1 MDLELHQLELRY
13 AQLRTRDP
21 RRERQLVA
29 SLAEVGQ
36 LMPIVVVAGG
46 EGGRYIVVDGY
57 KRERATRRLRQ
68 DTVRATCWQLD
79 EAEALMLE
87 RLMRT
92 TDRESPLEQGWL
104 LGELRVRFALTLEEL
119 ARRFDKSPSW
129 VSRRLA
135 LVDELPAAVQ
145 EQVRTGRLPAYAAM
159 KYLVPL
165 ARAKREDCVRLAEA
179 VAGRRLSTREL
190 GALCEGFR
198 TGGGKTRELVLR
210 DPLVFL
216 RARAAAQAP
225 EPAPKSLGQQLLEDL
240 GALGGIARRV
250 TRRLRGGAARGL
262 LADERSEVRRCALQA
277 RSDSEALWRLVDK
290 EVVPD
295 AGPEPTDGDPQA
307 G

>member
-13 AQLRTRDP
+13 QQLRTRDP
-21 RRERQLVA
+21 RRERQLTA

-36 LMPIVVVAGG
+36 LMPIVVVAGDADD
-46 EGGRYIVVDGY
+46 RYVVVDGY
-57 KRERATRRLRQ
+57 KRVRAVRRLHQ
-68 DTVRATCWQLD
+68 DTVRATRWELD

-92 TDRESPLEQGWL
+92 SERESPLEQGWL
-104 LGELRVRFALTLEEL
+104 LSELRARFGLKLEEL
-119 ARRFDKSPSW
+119 ARRFDKSLSW

-135 LVDELPAAVQ
+135 LVDELPAPVQ
-145 EQVRTGRLPAYAAM
+145 EQVRSGELPAYAAM
-159 KYLVPL
+159 KHLVPL

-179 VAGRRLSTREL
+179 VAGHRLSTREL

-198 TGGGKTRELVLR
+198 HGGGKTRALVLT

-225 EPAPKSLGQQLLEDL
+225 EPAPKSAGQQLLDDL

-250 TRRLRGGAARGL
+250 TRHLRDGAGRAL
-262 LADERSEVRRCALQA
+262 LADERLEVRRGALQA
-277 RSDSEALWRLVDK
+277 RTDGEALWRLIDK
-290 EVVPD
+290 ELPD
-295 AGPEPTDGDPQA
+295 AGPDHPGGDPQA
-307 G
+307 R